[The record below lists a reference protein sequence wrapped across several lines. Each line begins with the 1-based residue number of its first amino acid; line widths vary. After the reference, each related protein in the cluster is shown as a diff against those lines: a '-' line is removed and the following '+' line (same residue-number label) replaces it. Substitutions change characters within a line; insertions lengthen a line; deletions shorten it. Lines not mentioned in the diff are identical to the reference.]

1 MERFQLSGKGKVYSY
16 TTIFDRQY
24 APSGFEYRTPY
35 TEVLAELDG
44 GARATAMLVDLDTS
58 RPRTAERPEDQR
70 VYIGQPVEIVTRR
83 LFEDEGDRGD
93 RGKGMIVYGFV
104 FRPELQPAP
113 PDFSLRK
120 LADLAQRSAADPK
133 NEDLNAQ
140 YIKMFSSNSSK

>member
-16 TTIFDRQY
+16 TTIFERQY

-35 TEVLAELDG
+35 TEVLVELDEG
-44 GARATAMLVDLDTS
+44 VRATAMLVDLDTS

-93 RGKGMIVYGFV
+93 RGKGMIVYGFA

-113 PDFSLRK
+113 PDFSLSG
-120 LADLAQRSAADPK
+120 LIGIAIRSAADPK
-133 NEDLNAQ
+133 DKALNAA
-140 YIKMFSSNSSK
+140 YEKMFRFVGG